1 MSNDLKNILSN
12 LNNDIEQEKLL
23 EYLNRNLTGAEQHEL
38 ESHLNDDPFMS
49 DAMDGLSQIQ
59 SPDKVSLMVYQL
71 NKDLKAQLE
80 KKKKRRKRVIT
91 ETPWLYYTIIF
102 LLLLAV
108 IGYLVI
114 KKYSE

>member
-23 EYLNRNLTGAEQHEL
+23 EYLNRNLTTEEQHKL
-38 ESHLNDDPFMS
+38 EAHLNDDPFMS
-49 DAMDGLSQIQ
+49 DAVDGLSQMQ
-59 SPDKVSLMVYQL
+59 SPDKISLMVYQL
-71 NKDLKAQLE
+71 NKDLKVQLE
-80 KKKKRRKRVIT
+80 KKKKRKKRAIT
-91 ETPWLYYTIIF
+91 ETPWLYYTIIL

-114 KKYSE
+114 KKYSA

>member
-23 EYLNRNLTGAEQHEL
+23 EYLNRNLSAEEQHEL

-49 DAMDGLSQIQ
+49 DAMDGLSQMQ

-71 NKDLKAQLE
+71 NKDLKLQLE
-80 KKKKRRKRVIT
+80 KKKKRKKRAIT
-91 ETPWLYYTIIF
+91 ETPWLYYTIIL

>member
-23 EYLNRNLTGAEQHEL
+23 EYLNRNLTEAEQHEL
-38 ESHLNDDPFMS
+38 EAHLNDDPFMS
-49 DAMDGLSQIQ
+49 DAMDGLSQMQ
-59 SPDKVSLMVYQL
+59 SPDKISLMVYQL
-71 NKDLKAQLE
+71 NKDLKSQLE

-91 ETPWLYYTIIF
+91 ETPWLYYTIIL